1 MTTINIRIDESTKKK
16 FVKICEDMGL
26 DVSSLVKLFIM
37 QVIYEQRIPFEIKT
51 SKFKHNKD

>member
-16 FVKICEDMGL
+16 FVKICEDIGL
-26 DVSSLVKLFIM
+26 DVSSVVKLFIM

-51 SKFKHNKD
+51 SKYKQK